1 MTSDGDSALS
11 SDIALDLSRRQRA
24 RRPQSEKP
32 AVEATL
38 RLSQGEQVESSALVK
53 KMLEKEVVP

>member
-1 MTSDGDSALS
+1 MRW
-11 SDIALDLSRRQRA
+11 DLSHRQRA
-24 RRPQSEKP
+24 RRLQSEKP

-38 RLSQGEQVESSALVK
+38 RLSQGEQVDSSALVK